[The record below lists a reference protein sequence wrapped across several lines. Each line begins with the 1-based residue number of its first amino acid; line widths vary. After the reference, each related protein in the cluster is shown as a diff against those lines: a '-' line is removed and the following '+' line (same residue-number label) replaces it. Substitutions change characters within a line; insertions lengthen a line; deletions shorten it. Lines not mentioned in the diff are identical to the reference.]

1 MAATKKNNT
10 NKPPTK
16 MASQNPK
23 TTQIIKAI
31 DDKLLKTGKRYML
44 LGEAN
49 QLLLSEEIITDKEHS
64 NKLLKQLLEAN
75 EIPHAYQ
82 IENKSK
88 QWRIPLSKAGKQRRK
103 LIERNTTKVK
113 KTTLKTPTKKEK
125 VEITETNPMK
135 IFWYA
140 ITVICC
146 IIFLIVPPEMRTDK
160 LFWWCVLIVAIIA
173 FFIAKSIKPITKTI
187 SNNSS
192 SYAQQNFLN
201 YNENIQNKQNTN
213 NPIIINKTVRINKSD
228 TKQSDQL
235 NENEIYNLVND
246 FAGEGIEDEARD
258 YLDYEREERRD
269 HHSHDREI
277 ESDFD
282 DKEIDRCY

>member
-82 IENKSK
+82 IESEPK
-88 QWRIPLSKAGKQRRK
+88 QWRIPLSKVGEQRRK
-103 LIERNTTKVK
+103 VIERNTNKAK
-113 KTTLKTPTKKEK
+113 KTTQKIPTKKEK

-146 IIFLIVPPEMRTDK
+146 IMFLIVPPEMRTDK

-187 SNNSS
+187 TNNSS
-192 SYAQQNFLN
+192 SYVQQNFLN
-201 YNENIQNKQNTN
+201 YNENIQNTN
-213 NPIIINKTVRINKSD
+213 NPIIINKTLIINESN
-228 TKQSDQL
+228 TKQSSQL
-235 NENEIYNLVND
+235 NENEIHNLVND
-246 FAGEGIEDEARD
+246 FAGEGIEDEVRD
-258 YLDYEREERRD
+258 YLDYEREERHD

-282 DKEIDRCY
+282 DKEIESDY

>member
-1 MAATKKNNT
+1 MAAPKKNNT
-10 NKPPTK
+10 NKLPSK
-16 MASQNPK
+16 MASQKPK
-23 TTQIIKAI
+23 TTQIIKVI
-31 DDKLLKTGKRYML
+31 DDKLLETGKHYLL
-44 LGEAN
+44 LGQAN

-64 NKLLKQLLEAN
+64 NKLLNQLLEAN

-82 IENKSK
+82 IETKPK
-88 QWRIPLSKAGKQRRK
+88 QWRIPLSKVGEQRRK
-103 LIERNTTKVK
+103 LIKKNTTKAK

-146 IIFLIVPPEMRTDK
+146 IIFLIVPPEMKTDNP
-160 LFWWCVLIVAIIA
+160 FWWCVLIVAIIA

-187 SNNSS
+187 TNNSS

-201 YNENIQNKQNTN
+201 YNEDTQNKQNTY
-213 NPIIINKTVRINKSD
+213 NPIIINKTVRINESN
-228 TKQSDQL
+228 TKQNSQL
-235 NENEIYNLVND
+235 NENEIHNLVND
-246 FAGEGIEDEARD
+246 FAGEGIEDEVRD
-258 YLDYEREERRD
+258 YLDYEREERHD
-269 HHSHDREI
+269 HHSQDKEV

-282 DKEIDRCY
+282 DKETDRG

>member
-10 NKPPTK
+10 NKPPTN
-16 MASQNPK
+16 MASQKPK
-23 TTQIIKAI
+23 TSQIIKAI
-31 DDKLLKTGKRYML
+31 DDKLLETDKRYML
-44 LGEAN
+44 LGQAN

-82 IENKSK
+82 IESEPK
-88 QWRIPLSKAGKQRRK
+88 QWRIPLSKVGEQRRK
-103 LIERNTTKVK
+103 VIERNTNKAK
-113 KTTLKTPTKKEK
+113 KTTQKIPTKKEK

-146 IIFLIVPPEMRTDK
+146 IMFLIVPPEMRTDK

-187 SNNSS
+187 TNNSS
-192 SYAQQNFLN
+192 SYVQQNFLN
-201 YNENIQNKQNTN
+201 YNENIQNTN
-213 NPIIINKTVRINKSD
+213 NPIIINKTLIINESN
-228 TKQSDQL
+228 TKQSSQL
-235 NENEIYNLVND
+235 NENEIHNLVND
-246 FAGEGIEDEARD
+246 FAGEGIEDEVRD
-258 YLDYEREERRD
+258 YLDYEREERHD

-282 DKEIDRCY
+282 DKEIESDY